1 MKKLVSLSLFA
12 LFTALF
18 SISTYASS
26 ARLIIDNREILELPS
41 PPVIQNDRVL
51 VPARAVFEEMG
62 GVVGW
67 HANNRQVTVFHGDN
81 VLVMTIGSRS
91 ATLNGQQINMPVS
104 PSIINDSTMIPLR
117 FPAEAFGFD
126 VDWDPTENA
135 AIVNSPINGESE
147 EPPVEEPPTQEPP
160 VQNPPVQNPPS
171 GSVNDDNQG
180 LARNISPTPLVP
192 ASHSRTNITQILT
205 PADTGWLSYVVQASS
220 PISTVNYFIL
230 PDNRLVLDISNAT
243 NMVAGAISAY
253 SPVSAVR
260 VAQFSNSPLV
270 TRVVLEIN
278 SAAEFTLSFS
288 AERTSLIISFDT
300 DFVPEEPEPPQIPQP
315 PQVPQLPEGQFIVV
329 IDPGHG
335 GTDPGAI
342 HNGIIERD
350 LVLNISRQVE
360 QLFEHNPY
368 ITVFMTRDGNQ
379 SVTLLERAEF
389 ANALGADLFVSI
401 HANAAQYRSGA
412 INVAANGIET
422 WYNFGEL
429 EREAENNFTSRQFAE
444 MVQRNMISR
453 TGAVN
458 RGLWYG
464 NMIVLVETQMPSV
477 LLELGFLTNPAE
489 AQRLANSQYQLALAH
504 AIYDAIVEAFNRF
517 S

>member
-1 MKKLVSLSLFA
+1 MKKLASLLLFA
-12 LFTALF
+12 ALTALF
-18 SISTYASS
+18 SISTYAAS
-26 ARLIIDNREILELPS
+26 ARLIIDSREILELPS

-62 GVVGW
+62 GIVGW
-67 HANNRQVTVFHGDN
+67 HAANRQVTVFHGDN
-81 VLVMTIGSRS
+81 VLVMTIGSTV
-91 ATLNGQQINMPVS
+91 ATLNGQRINMPIS

-126 VDWDPTENA
+126 VDWDPAENA
-135 AIVNSPINGESE
+135 AIVNSPAEE
-147 EPPVEEPPTQEPP
+147 EPEEAPSEALPPPVQESPVEEPPVQSLPP
-160 VQNPPVQNPPS
+160 GP
-171 GSVNDDNQG
+171 
-180 LARNISPTPLVP
+180 ARNVSPAPLAP
-192 ASHSRTNITQILT
+192 ASHSRTNITRILT
-205 PADTGWLSYVVQASS
+205 PAETGWLSYVVQASS

-243 NMVAGAISAY
+243 NMVPNIVAGH

-260 VAQFSNSPLV
+260 VAQFSNTPLI
-270 TRVVLEIN
+270 TRVVFDIN
-278 SAAEFTLSFS
+278 AAAEFTLSFA

-300 DFVPEEPEPPQIPQP
+300 DFVPEEPTQEPSTPQP
-315 PQVPQLPEGQFIVV
+315 PQPPRDGQFIVV

-350 LVLNISRQVE
+350 LVLNISRLVE
-360 QLFEHNPY
+360 QLFEGNPD
-368 ITVFMTRDGNQ
+368 IAVFMTRNGNQ
-379 SVTLLERAEF
+379 SLTLSQRADF
-389 ANALGADLFVSI
+389 ANELGAHLFVSI
-401 HANAAQYRSGA
+401 HANAAQYRSGV
-412 INVAANGIET
+412 INTAANGIET

-429 EREAENNFTSRQFAE
+429 EREADNNFTSRQFAE
-444 MVQRNMISR
+444 IVQRNMINR

-464 NMIVLVETQMPSV
+464 NMIVFQETHMPSV
-477 LLELGFLTNPAE
+477 LLELGFLTNFAE
-489 AQRLANSQYQLALAH
+489 AQRLANPQYQVALAH
-504 AIYDAIVEAFNRF
+504 AIHDAIVEAFNRF